1 MLVKG
6 DLVRIPASSCLTQA
20 HSDFH
25 MIDRYTYLKKP
36 TIAIFMKYQNEKA
49 LVFINNQYWS
59 VDVKDIK
66 ITGCEHAC

>member
-1 MLVKG
+1 
-6 DLVRIPASSCLTQA
+6 
-20 HSDFH
+20 

-66 ITGCEHAC
+66 ITGCEYAC